1 MAYDRNNVFARI
13 LRGELPCIKVFEDQS
28 TLALLDVM
36 PQSDGHTLVLPK
48 EPAGT
53 LLDLSPEGATACIQT
68 VRRVA
73 AAVQRAV
80 GAPGLLISQLN
91 GEAAGQTVLHV
102 HFHIIPRF
110 PSLKLKPHGRER
122 GDPDRLEQIA
132 ARIMTELDAARA
144 REAGRIG

>member
-1 MAYDRNNVFARI
+1 MSYDRNNVFARI
-13 LRGELPCIKVFEDQS
+13 LRGELPCIKVFENAD
-28 TLALLDVM
+28 TLAFLDIM
-36 PQSDGHTLVLPK
+36 PQSDGHTLVLSK
-48 EPAGT
+48 EQAVT
-53 LLDLSPEGATACIQT
+53 LLDLSPEGADACVQT

-91 GEAAGQTVLHV
+91 GEAAGQTVPHV

-110 PSLKLKPHGRER
+110 PGLKLKAHGRER

-144 REAGRIG
+144 REAG